1 MIIYGERET
10 VPRIKEV
17 DNKMFKLIRRIHP
30 FTKKRKMEIIVQIF
44 CNGKLDSK
52 KIKIIMNEMRK
63 LKYSLRKKGVEA
75 DVHTEIYEVCKDED
89 PRIKRSNQ

>member
-1 MIIYGERET
+1 
-10 VPRIKEV
+10 
-17 DNKMFKLIRRIHP
+17 MFKLIRRIHP
-30 FTKKRKMEIIVQIF
+30 FTKKGEMEIRVQIF
-44 CNGKLDSK
+44 CNGNLDSK